1 MGSNKLI
8 RDKNSLA
15 VVNPKVSQEWDYEK
29 NSPLTPY
36 DVAGCSDKKV
46 WWICTEH
53 AHSWRASVGSRN
65 TNGNGCPYCAGQ
77 KVLKG
82 FNDLASANK
91 ELAKEWDFERNG
103 NLKPDM
109 VTAGSNRK
117 VYWIDSNGHSWM
129 DTVSRRNHDGRGC
142 PYCAGQK
149 ILAGFND
156 LATTYPFLADEWDRE
171 KNYPL
176 TPQMV
181 MAGTEKKVWWNGRCG
196 HNWQAYIYARKAGA
210 GCPYCAG
217 QKVLKGF
224 NDLATKYP
232 EIAAS
237 WNYEKNNNEKPDMIT
252 SGTNKKYWWIC
263 HSGHEWEAPVSVRTR
278 GGGCPYCN
286 GKRVIEGENDLFHAA
301 PYMAQ
306 EWDYEKNGDK
316 TPVNTSFASKYKA
329 WWRCSLGHGWQ
340 ATVANRFYGT
350 GCPYCSGKKV
360 LKGFNDLATTYPD
373 IAAEWHEDRNNGTS
387 PDSISP
393 SSKKYIWFKC
403 NKGHEWHVRLA
414 SRTNGNTGCPY
425 CAGTKAE
432 TGVNDIK
439 TLYPELMEEWDR
451 ERNKRIESSNL
462 LKGSRLKVWWKCKY
476 GHSWKTSVSDRTKG
490 TGCPYCNRKKNKHV
504 VYSGYNDLKENN
516 PEMAKE
522 WDYQLNGDLGPEDVF
537 PSSNREV
544 WWKCSN
550 GHSWRASPNQRSV
563 GQGCPFC
570 DGKTP
575 QRRRLI

>member
-15 VVNPKVSQEWDYEK
+15 AVNPAVSLEWDYEK

-46 WWICTEH
+46 WWICTKYS
-53 AHSWRASVGSRN
+53 HSWRASVGSRN
-65 TNGNGCPYCAGQ
+65 ANGNGCPYCAGQ

-82 FNDLASANK
+82 FNDLASANE
-91 ELAKEWDFERNG
+91 ELAKEWDSEKNG
-103 NLKPDM
+103 GLKPDM

-117 VYWIDSNGHSWM
+117 VYWMDSYGHRWM
-129 DTVSRRNHDGRGC
+129 DTVSRRNHDKRGC
-142 PYCAGQK
+142 PYCAGRK

-156 LATTYPFLADEWDRE
+156 LAAAYPSLADEWDTE
-171 KNYPL
+171 GNYPL

-196 HNWQAYIYARKAGA
+196 HKWQAYIYARKAGA

-224 NDLATKYP
+224 NDLGSKNP
-232 EIAAS
+232 DIAAS
-237 WNYEKNNNEKPDMIT
+237 WNYEKNKNETPDMIT

-263 HSGHEWEAPVSVRTR
+263 SKGHEWEAAVSLRVR
-278 GGGCPYCN
+278 GAGCPYCK
-286 GKRVIEGENDLFHAA
+286 GKRVIAGENDLLHAA
-301 PYMAQ
+301 PDIAR
-306 EWDYEKNGDK
+306 EWDFEKNGNK
-316 TPVNTSFASKYKA
+316 TPVNTASASHYKA
-329 WWRCSLGHGWQ
+329 WWRCSLGHSWQ
-340 ATVANRFYGT
+340 AAVANRYYGN

-360 LKGFNDLATTYPD
+360 LKGFNDLATTHPN
-373 IAAEWHEDRNNGTS
+373 IAAEWHGDKNGGLS

-393 SSKKYIWFKC
+393 NSRRYIWFRC
-403 NKGHEWHVRLA
+403 AKGHEWNARLT

-432 TGVNDIK
+432 MGVNDLK
-439 TLYPELMEEWDR
+439 TLHPELMDEWDW
-451 ERNKRIESSNL
+451 EKNKRIEPSNL
-462 LKGSRLKVWWKCKY
+462 LEGSHMKVWWKCKQ
-476 GHSWKTSVSDRTKG
+476 GHGWKASVGDRTRG
-490 TGCPYCNRKKNKHV
+490 TGCPYCNRKKNKHI
-504 VYSGYNDLKENN
+504 VYSGYNDLKEHN
-516 PEMAKE
+516 PEMSKE
-522 WDYQLNGDLGPEDVF
+522 WDYQLNGDLRPEDIF

-544 WWKCSN
+544 WWKCCN
-550 GHSWRASPNQRSV
+550 GHNWRASPNQRSG